1 MSFCSVFF
9 NVKKNPSPLF
19 IVTVN
24 KRRPHGEKSMNYISR
39 CGFAN
44 KKLLHV
50 PLQMICVFHIQF
62 VIVIESPDSLE
73 KYESFQ
79 KKKILPGCLGI
90 FSLCNMANLI

>member
-1 MSFCSVFF
+1 M
-9 NVKKNPSPLF
+9 
-19 IVTVN
+19 
-24 KRRPHGEKSMNYISR
+24 KSMNYISR
-39 CGFAN
+39 CGSAN

-50 PLQMICVFHIQF
+50 PLQMICVFRIQF

-73 KYESFQ
+73 KHEPFKKK